1 MIPKMKK
8 LTLALMVLA
17 AIGFD
22 TAHAADSGRLKAG
35 TAKVDITPPVGQP
48 MGGFL
53 ARLKKNNEACE
64 GIHDR
69 LFARVVVLDD
79 GDTSVAIVTMDL
91 LFFSSRRVVT
101 QAKDKWNTQEL
112 TGAVTDRDK

>member
-1 MIPKMKK
+1 MKN
-8 LTLALMVLA
+8 LTLALMLLA

-53 ARLKKNNEACE
+53 TRLRKNNGACE

-69 LFARVVVLDD
+69 LFARVVLLDD
-79 GDTSVAIVTMDL
+79 GDTSVAIVTVDL

-101 QAKDKWNTQEL
+101 QAKNKWNVDHVILSSIHT
-112 TGAVTDRDK
+112 T